1 MPMGMVRMGGAAVVL
16 AVLAGACGTGGGR
29 EGAKVIPAAAAG
41 ALAGRADRVAADLAA
56 GACDQ
61 ALAEATSLQTD
72 LAAMPVEAAVRDQAV
87 AGAARLVAG
96 IPCAAPM
103 TTTITTGPTPVL
115 DPSLVRGDPGP
126 GKRKKDK
133 GGHGDD

>member
-1 MPMGMVRMGGAAVVL
+1 MVPSAQVATTLPMGTVRTGAVAVSL

-29 EGAKVIPAAAAG
+29 AGGKLIPATAAG

-61 ALAEATSLQTD
+61 ALAEAESLQTD
-72 LAAMPVEAAVRDQAV
+72 LASMPVEAAVRDQAV

-96 IPCAAPM
+96 MPCAPPP
-103 TTTITTGPTPVL
+103 TT
-115 DPSLVRGDPGP
+115 
-126 GKRKKDK
+126 
-133 GGHGDD
+133 